1 MFEGRG
7 QTAKAS
13 RSLPDLIPVVLRVGV
28 SLCFYGHGTF
38 GFLYKESW
46 VPFFSYFGIG
56 REWARPLELVIGS
69 IDYSV
74 ATLALLI
81 PFPALFAYAAFWGTW
96 TAFLRPLTGL
106 GWWEWF
112 DRAGNVGVALAV
124 LALYRPAGFTIRQWF
139 KPSFPRLDSDRK
151 VVMVARVLQLTTAL
165 FLLGHAGLAFG
176 QRKALLQHQMES
188 VAGMIGMHDPAQYL
202 LRLSGL
208 IDVSLMFAVL
218 SYPASWIF
226 LLVAGWKVAIES
238 LHPLSGDY
246 IWEFVERG
254 GSYVAPLALFVIAR
268 GYRSLVDRNCLSLP
282 NFGRWLATQHR
293 DGFYRSATLALA
305 LGGLLCFIV
314 GLSLARHGE
323 AVQYSV
329 PVLKPKEVQFLSGLE
344 LLDAM
349 RTHPALIYFRHF
361 LTQLDPR
368 RNDTKSWFHG
378 RLTLDDF
385 ADCSW
390 QRELHPFGRE
400 LATSVGAQLANLSL
414 KINKVLAS
422 PYCRCIESA
431 ELLTGRNPELD
442 LGLIYPRAE
451 HTIERVETAF
461 QNILLDSR
469 NWSPGMVTVVVG
481 HRNAVDAFGSVHE
494 GDAVVFIRDDASY
507 RVAGKITASEWLS
520 AAIDIKWLGYHASF
534 GHIGDS

>member
-1 MFEGRG
+1 
-7 QTAKAS
+7 
-13 RSLPDLIPVVLRVGV
+13 LLRAGV
-28 SLCFYGHGTF
+28 AFCFYGHGTF

-46 VPFFSYFGIG
+46 VPFFSYFGIS
-56 REWARPLELVIGS
+56 REWARLLELVIGS
-69 IDYSV
+69 IDYVV

-112 DRAGNVGVALAV
+112 DRAGNFGVALAV
-124 LALYRPAGFTIRQWF
+124 LALYVSAGFTNRQWF
-139 KPSFPRLDSDRK
+139 KPSFPRLDSERK
-151 VVMVARVLQLTTAL
+151 VVVVAGMLQITTAL

-176 QRKALLQHQMES
+176 QRKALLAHQMETL
-188 VAGMIGMHDPAQYL
+188 AGMIGTHDPLQYL
-202 LRLSGL
+202 LRVSGL
-208 IDVSLMFAVL
+208 IDAGLMFVVL
-218 SYPASWIF
+218 CYPASRVF
-226 LLVAGWKVAIES
+226 LLVFGWKIAIES

-254 GSYVAPLALFVIAR
+254 GSYVAPLALFVITQR
-268 GYRSLVDRNCLSLP
+268 YPSLFSRTCLSLP
-282 NFGRWLATQHR
+282 NFGRWLAAQHQK
-293 DGFYRSATLALA
+293 GFYRSATLALA
-305 LGGLLCFIV
+305 LSGVLAFLIGF
-314 GLSLARHGE
+314 GLARHG
-323 AVQYSV
+323 AAAQYS
-329 PVLKPKEVQFLSGLE
+329 PAVLKPKAVQFLSGRD

-349 RTHPALIYFRHF
+349 RTQAALIYFRHF
-361 LTQLDPR
+361 ATQLDPS

-400 LATSVGAQLANLSL
+400 LAKSVGAQLDKLSL

-431 ELLTGRNPELD
+431 TLMTGRSPELD

-451 HTIERVETAF
+451 HTTERLETAF

-469 NWSPGMVTVVVG
+469 NWSPGMLTVVVG
-481 HRNAVDAFGSVHE
+481 HRNAVEAFGSVHE
-494 GDAVVFIRDDASY
+494 GDAVVFIRDGNSY
-507 RVAGKITASEWLS
+507 RVAGEIAASEWLS
-520 AAIDIKWLGYHASF
+520 AGIDIKWLGYHASS
-534 GHIGDS
+534 GHMGDG